1 MEMSERT
8 ITLNEEQNEAFE
20 RAVDMVEGDVD
31 DGLVEADCW
40 GASPTHGE
48 VVRILAEAY
57 TGGLDVCEEKEGSMS
72 AVDSEAKS
80 NLDELK
86 RDETEVLVDDTVE
99 GVVFNITSKSV
110 VVRQKDANG
119 PMVRVP
125 KEDLDERL
133 EVVG

>member
-1 MEMSERT
+1 MGMSERT

-20 RAVDMVEGDVD
+20 RAVD
-31 DGLVEADCW
+31 
-40 GASPTHGE
+40 
-48 VVRILAEAY
+48 
-57 TGGLDVCEEKEGSMS
+57 
-72 AVDSEAKS
+72 
-80 NLDELK
+80 ELE

-99 GVVFNITSKSV
+99 GVVFNVTSESV

>member
-1 MEMSERT
+1 
-8 ITLNEEQNEAFE
+8 
-20 RAVDMVEGDVD
+20 
-31 DGLVEADCW
+31 
-40 GASPTHGE
+40 
-48 VVRILAEAY
+48 
-57 TGGLDVCEEKEGSMS
+57 MS

-80 NLDELK
+80 NLDELE

-125 KEDLDERL
+125 KDEVNERL
-133 EVVG
+133 EVVE